1 MPGASLH
8 QAIPVVVRDLV
19 AEMTEQGAV
28 GLAHLPPHALA
39 FGIVGLGQVD
49 GDEAVVVAGHHRLGR
64 RAVGRRAVW
73 RRSGQKIERQ
83 PVLGILQLGLQ
94 RQPKL
99 EQRVE
104 QPVLG
109 ELDLAPV
116 RLVLGQRQIGD
127 HPVVTAG
134 GAKLLGAVHRNQPVA
149 GAELRIGAIA
159 VTALALGQRP
169 QPALALFQSADR
181 LGGRQIAKA
190 AAAAFAA
197 DVLEIERLSAMLAFK
212 KLHRW
217 STA

>member
-1 MPGASLH
+1 
-8 QAIPVVVRDLV
+8 
-19 AEMTEQGAV
+19 MTEQRAV

-39 FGIVGLGQVD
+39 FGIVGLGQID

-64 RAVGRRAVW
+64 RAVGRR
-73 RRSGQKIERQ
+73 RGQKIERQ

-109 ELDLAPV
+109 DLDLAPV
-116 RLVLGQRQIGD
+116 RLVLRQRQIGN

-134 GAKLLGAVHRNQPVA
+134 RAELLGAVDRNQPIA
-149 GAELRIGAIA
+149 GAVLRIGAIA
-159 VTALALGQRP
+159 VAALALGQRP
-169 QPALALFQSADR
+169 QAALALFQSADR